1 MDHEKAGLQ
10 GVAWIDLAQNINQL
24 QDFVQV
30 SREREF
36 RVKMLNFFAYHK
48 RTI

>member
-1 MDHEKAGLQ
+1 MDHEEAGLQ
-10 GVAWIDLAQNINQL
+10 GVAWIHLAQNINQL

-36 RVKMLNFFAYHK
+36 SVKYA
-48 RTI
+48 